1 MKRRPCL
8 GGGVGCDLCW
18 FRVCGYDRNLRFL
31 LDDGNFLS
39 VVSLWLV
46 LKISLSKNNTLFL
59 NGFD

>member
-1 MKRRPCL
+1 M